1 MGRIALKPGEHMAGQ
16 TKPERQ
22 SNGSY
27 FGRFSVR
34 LMDGK
39 TVRLKVTAPTV
50 GEWKTKAV
58 TAAEEALRSAGAE
71 GTWKPTS
78 QMSQYIEKV
87 SVPTVRAS
95 ALRDRSKA
103 KYEHLLN
110 VLAEEFRGYSIHDAV
125 RFRRLETVLKDVAR
139 ERGAETARNT
149 RNVLS
154 KWVLQQLIR
163 DEVIVANPLV
173 GMSIDLGTTKKTAKA
188 EGGKA
193 LTADEYERALDYL
206 LSVDVEDVA
215 PPRRGRFTTTDRV
228 EQRRTTVELTL
239 LQASTGFRIGEA
251 LGLKVCEVEDDGQ
264 KMTVSV
270 PAKRSK
276 THRGRTVPVLDA
288 RVADRLRERLKV
300 AGRRELVFPA
310 PAVPESRW
318 DQSNA
323 QKAVKKLL
331 GEVGR
336 ECSIPLLAEV
346 SSHVWRATLNT
357 RAMNAG
363 VPAEVRAAY
372 FGHDAEINRTA
383 YTDVRDTSGLVEALA
398 R

>member
-1 MGRIALKPGEHMAGQ
+1 MARTALKPGEHTAGQ

-50 GEWKTKAV
+50 GEWKTKAMA
-58 TAAEEALRSAGAE
+58 AAEEALRAAGTE

-78 QMSQYIEKV
+78 QMSQYIEHV
-87 SVPTVRAS
+87 SVPAVQAS
-95 ALRDRSKA
+95 NLRERSKV
-103 KYEHLLN
+103 KYEHLLSI
-110 VLAEEFRGYSIHDAV
+110 LAEEFRGYAIHDAV
-125 RFRRLETVLKDVAR
+125 RFRRLEAVLKAVAQ
-139 ERGAETARNT
+139 ERGAESGRNA

-163 DEVIVANPLV
+163 DEVITANPLA
-173 GMSIDLGTTKKTAKA
+173 GMSIDLGAEKKTAKA

-193 LTADEYERALDYL
+193 LTEAEYERALDYL
-206 LSVDVEDVA
+206 LSVDVEDVV
-215 PPRRGRFTTTDRV
+215 PPRRGRFTTADRV
-228 EQRRTTVELTL
+228 EHRRTTVELTL
-239 LQASTGFRIGEA
+239 LQAATGFRIGEA
-251 LGLKVCEVEDDGQ
+251 LGLRVSEVEDDGK

-270 PAKRSK
+270 PAERSK

-288 RVADRLRERLKV
+288 RVAQRLRERV
-300 AGRRELVFPA
+300 ERRQEGVLVFPA
-310 PAVPESRW
+310 PAVPESGW

-323 QKAVKKLL
+323 QKAVKRLL

-336 ECSIPLLAEV
+336 ECSIPLLNEV

-363 VPAEVRAAY
+363 VPAEIRAAY

-383 YTDVRDTSGLVEALA
+383 YTDTTDTSGLVAALG

>member
-1 MGRIALKPGEHMAGQ
+1 MARTALKPGEHTAGQ
-16 TKPERQ
+16 TRPERQ

-58 TAAEEALRSAGAE
+58 AAAEEALRVAGTE

-78 QMSQYIEKV
+78 PLSEYIKKV
-87 SVPTVRAS
+87 SIPAVQAS
-95 ALRDRSKA
+95 NLRERSKV

-110 VLAEEFRGYSIHDAV
+110 ILGKEFRGYSIHDAV
-125 RFRRLETVLKDVAR
+125 RFRRLEAVLKEVAR
-139 ERGAETARNT
+139 EHGAESGRNA

-163 DEVIVANPLV
+163 DEVIVANPLA
-173 GMSIDLGTTKKTAKA
+173 GMSIDLGTTKKTGKA

-215 PPRRGRFTTTDRV
+215 PPRRGRFTTADRV
-228 EQRRTTVELTL
+228 EHRRTTVELTL
-239 LQASTGFRIGEA
+239 LQAATGFRIGEA
-251 LGLKVCEVEDDGQ
+251 LGLKACEVEDDGQ

-270 PAKRSK
+270 PAERSK
-276 THRGRTVPVLDA
+276 THRGRTVPVLDT
-288 RVADRLRERLKV
+288 RVTERLRERV
-300 AGRRELVFPA
+300 SRADGRELMFPA
-310 PAVPESRW
+310 PATPESHW

-323 QKAVKKLL
+323 QKAVKRLL
-331 GEVGR
+331 GEVGAA
-336 ECSIPLLAEV
+336 CSIPLLAEV
-346 SSHVWRATLNT
+346 SSHVW
-357 RAMNAG
+357 
-363 VPAEVRAAY
+363 
-372 FGHDAEINRTA
+372 
-383 YTDVRDTSGLVEALA
+383 
-398 R
+398 

>member
-1 MGRIALKPGEHMAGQ
+1 MGRIALKPGQHMAGQ

-22 SNGSY
+22 ANGTY

-39 TVRLKVTAPTV
+39 IVRLKVTAPTV
-50 GEWKTKAV
+50 GEWKTRAV
-58 TAAEEALRSAGAE
+58 AAAEEALRAAGTE
-71 GTWKPTS
+71 GAWKPTS
-78 QMSQYIEKV
+78 QMSDYIEKV
-87 SVPTVRAS
+87 SVPAVRAS
-95 ALRDRSKA
+95 TLRERSKV
-103 KYEHLLN
+103 KYEHLLDI
-110 VLAEEFRGYSIHDAV
+110 LGEEFRGYAIHDAV

-139 ERGAETARNT
+139 ERGAESARNA

-163 DEVIVANPLV
+163 DEVIDANPLA
-173 GMSIDLGTTKKTAKA
+173 GMAIDLGNEKKTGKA
-188 EGGKA
+188 QGGKA

-206 LSVDVEDVA
+206 LSVDAEDVA
-215 PPRRGRFTTTDRV
+215 PPRRGRFTTADRV
-228 EQRRTTVELTL
+228 EHRRTTVELTL
-239 LQASTGFRIGEA
+239 LQAATGFRIGEA
-251 LGLKVCEVEDDGQ
+251 LGLRVSEVEDDGQ
-264 KMTVSV
+264 TMTVSV
-270 PAKRSK
+270 PAERSK

-288 RVADRLRERLKV
+288 RVAERLRVRV
-300 AGRRELVFPA
+300 ARATGELMFPA
-310 PAVPESRW
+310 PAAPDSRW

-323 QKAVKKLL
+323 QKAVKRLL
-331 GEVGR
+331 GEVAE
-336 ECSIPLLAEV
+336 ECSIPLLTEV

-383 YTDVRDTSGLVEALA
+383 YTDTTDTSGLVAALG

>member
-1 MGRIALKPGEHMAGQ
+1 MARTALKPGEHTAGQ
-16 TKPERQ
+16 TRPERQ

-58 TAAEEALRSAGAE
+58 AAAEEALRAAGTE

-78 QMSQYIEKV
+78 PLSEYIKKV
-87 SVPTVRAS
+87 SIPAVQAS
-95 ALRDRSKA
+95 NLRERSKV

-110 VLAEEFRGYSIHDAV
+110 ILGKEFRGYSIHDAV
-125 RFRRLETVLKDVAR
+125 RFRRLEAVLKEVAR
-139 ERGAETARNT
+139 EHGAESGRNA

-163 DEVIVANPLV
+163 DEVIVANPLA

-193 LTADEYERALDYL
+193 LTEAEYRRALDYL

-215 PPRRGRFTTTDRV
+215 PPRRGRFTTADRV
-228 EQRRTTVELTL
+228 EHRRTTVELTL
-239 LQASTGFRIGEA
+239 LQAATGFRIGEA
-251 LGLKVCEVEDDGQ
+251 LGLKTCEVEDDGQ

-270 PAKRSK
+270 PAERSK

-288 RVADRLRERLKV
+288 RVADRLRERLRA
-300 AGRRELVFPA
+300 AGGRELVFPA

>member
-1 MGRIALKPGEHMAGQ
+1 MGRTALKPGEHMAGQ

-22 SNGSY
+22 ANGSY

-50 GEWKTKAV
+50 GEWKSRAV
-58 TAAEEALRSAGAE
+58 AAAEEAIRSAGTE
-71 GTWKPTS
+71 GAWKPTS

-87 SVPTVRAS
+87 SVPAVRAS
-95 ALRDRSKA
+95 ALRERSKV

-110 VLAEEFRGYSIHDAV
+110 ILGEEFRGYAIHDAV
-125 RFRRLETVLKDVAR
+125 RFRRLETVLKNVAR
-139 ERGAETARNT
+139 EHGTESARNT

-163 DEVIVANPLV
+163 DEVINANPLA
-173 GMSIDLGTTKKTAKA
+173 GMAIDLGREKKTGKA

-193 LTADEYERALDYL
+193 LTADEYERALGYL
-206 LSVDVEDVA
+206 LSVNVEDVEA
-215 PPRRGRFTTTDRV
+215 PRRGRFTTADRV
-228 EQRRTTVELTL
+228 EHRRTTVELTL
-239 LQASTGFRIGEA
+239 LQAVTGFRIGEA
-251 LGLKVCEVEDDGQ
+251 LGLRVCEVEDDG
-264 KMTVSV
+264 KTMTVTV
-270 PAKRSK
+270 PAERSK
-276 THRGRTVPVLDA
+276 THRGRTVPMLDA
-288 RVADRLRERLKV
+288 RVAERIRERLKA
-300 AGRRELVFPA
+300 AGGRDLLFPA
-310 PAVPESRW
+310 PAVPDSKW

-331 GEVGR
+331 REVS
-336 ECSIPLLAEV
+336 EACVIPLLAEV

-372 FGHDAEINRTA
+372 FGHDAEINKTA
-383 YTDVRDTSGLVEALA
+383 YTDVRDTSGLVEALG

>member
-1 MGRIALKPGEHMAGQ
+1 MGRIPLKPGQHMAGQ

-22 SNGSY
+22 ASGSY

-50 GEWKTKAV
+50 GEWKSRAV
-58 TAAEEALRSAGAE
+58 AAAEEAIRAAGTE
-71 GTWKPTS
+71 GAWKPTS
-78 QMSQYIEKV
+78 QMSDYIAKV
-87 SVPTVRAS
+87 SVPAVRAS
-95 ALRDRSKA
+95 ALRGRSKT

-110 VLAEEFRGYSIHDAV
+110 ILQDEFRGYAIHDAV
-125 RFRRLETVLKDVAR
+125 RFRRLETVLKNVAR
-139 ERGAETARNT
+139 EHGTESARNT

-163 DEVIVANPLV
+163 DEVIVANPLA
-173 GMSIDLGTTKKTAKA
+173 GMSIDLGREKKTGKA

-193 LTADEYERALDYL
+193 LTGDEYERALTYL
-206 LSVDVEDVA
+206 LGVDVEAVEA
-215 PPRRGRFTTTDRV
+215 PKRGRFTTADRV
-228 EQRRTTVELTL
+228 EHRRTTVELTL

-251 LGLKVCEVEDDGQ
+251 LGLRVSEVEDDG
-264 KMTVSV
+264 KTMTVTV
-270 PAKRSK
+270 PAEHSK

-288 RVADRLRERLKV
+288 RVAERIRERLKA
-300 AGRRELVFPA
+300 AGGRELVFPA
-310 PAVPESRW
+310 PAVPDSKW

-331 GEVGR
+331 REVS
-336 ECSIPLLAEV
+336 EACSIPLLAEV

-372 FGHDAEINRTA
+372 FGHDAEINKSS
-383 YTDVRDTSGLVEALA
+383 YTDTTDTSGLVEALG